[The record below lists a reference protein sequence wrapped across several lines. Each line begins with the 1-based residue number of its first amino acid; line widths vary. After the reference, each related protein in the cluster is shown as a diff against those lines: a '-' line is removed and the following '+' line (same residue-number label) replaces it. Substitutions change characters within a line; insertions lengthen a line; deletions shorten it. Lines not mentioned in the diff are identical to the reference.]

1 MNDINREFL
10 VGTNTDEPRY
20 DIMNAILINISGKHD
35 TDGTDN
41 GLIRMLTD
49 LFDERINGTDKIKR
63 LRDSYGL

>member
-35 TDGTDN
+35 TDGTDTS
-41 GLIRMLTD
+41 RERTD
-49 LFDERINGTDKIKR
+49 EENR
-63 LRDSYGL
+63 